1 MVHGLLDRI
10 FLMLRVSDYFLKEIS
25 DSTFFPGRAAGV
37 YLGKAGAEDSR
48 RVGEIGVL
56 HPEVLEKFD
65 LRLVP
70 VRLSF
75 VNGMLTTL
83 L

>member
-10 FLMLRVSDYFLKEIS
+10 FLMLRVQDYFLQEIS

-37 YLGKAGAEDSR
+37 YLGKKGSEESR

-56 HPEVLEKFD
+56 HPEVLEKFEIK
-65 LRLVP
+65 
-70 VRLSF
+70 
-75 VNGMLTTL
+75 
-83 L
+83 